1 MRIAFLITDNREHQR
16 RYGVPVPYFG
26 PAPEAVLAG
35 LATIRELEVHVVA
48 CTQRPM
54 KSPEKLAD
62 NTWFHLLH
70 VPKFGWMR
78 TGYQGCIRAIR
89 RHLRALKPDLV
100 HGQGTERE
108 CALSAIFSGFPNV
121 ITVHGNMAQIKKHV
135 PAPFGGYYWL
145 AALLEGFALARTDG
159 VFCNSAYTEDL
170 IRPRARRT
178 WRVPN
183 ALRPEFFA
191 PLPPVSPIPQPVF
204 LNIGVVGPRKRQL
217 ELLSVAE
224 ELHCDGLKFELHF
237 IGDADPHERYA
248 AEFLHR
254 VRAAEARGYA
264 RHLGT
269 KTTAEVLASCD
280 AASALVHVP
289 SEEAFGLVVA
299 EALARNLKFFGTDI
313 GGIRDIAAGVQGAEL
328 FPLEDRDA
336 LQAAIAAWLRAGSP
350 RPSAAADEMRRRYH
364 PEVIARR
371 HVEIYREL
379 LADRGSGAACRAS
392 AEV

>member
-1 MRIAFLITDNREHQR
+1 MRIAFLATDNREHHR
-16 RYGVPVPYFG
+16 RYDVPVPYFG
-26 PAPEAVLAG
+26 PAPEAALAG
-35 LATIRELEVHVVA
+35 LATERELEVHVVA

-89 RHLRALKPDLV
+89 RHLRLLKPHLV

-108 CALSAIFSGFPNV
+108 CALSAIFSGRPNV
-121 ITVHGNMAQIKKHV
+121 VTVHGNMVQIEKHV

-145 AALLEGFALARTDG
+145 AARLEDFALPRTGG

-191 PLPPVSPIPQPVF
+191 RLPTFSMTPQPV
-204 LNIGVVGPRKRQL
+204 LLSVGIIGQRKRQL
-217 ELLSVAE
+217 ELLTVAE
-224 ELHCDGLKFELHF
+224 ELHRAGLKFELHF
-237 IGDADPHERYA
+237 IGDADPRDPYA
-248 AEFLHR
+248 AEFRRR
-254 VRAAEARGYA
+254 VFSAEARGFA
-264 RHLGT
+264 RYLGT
-269 KTTAEVLASCD
+269 KSTAEVIAACD

-299 EALARNLKFFGTDI
+299 EALARNLKFFGTDL
-313 GGIRDIAAGVQGAEL
+313 GGIRDIAGGVEGAEL

-336 LQAAIAAWLRAGSP
+336 LQAAIAAWLQAGSP
-350 RPSAAADEMRRRYH
+350 RPIAAAAEMRRRYH
-364 PEVIARR
+364 PEIIARQ
-371 HVEIYREL
+371 HVEIYREV
-379 LADRGSGAACRAS
+379 LAGAARNP
-392 AEV
+392 